1 MKKIKWSVLVFFVLA
16 LLLSTGT
23 SFLAL
28 EQNAVKKE
36 TEGKMKKL
44 SIALV
49 NNDNGTVV
57 DGTDINFGK
66 ALTAKVSKENDQDWQ
81 TPPASFARNGL
92 KSGTYDLVI
101 TIPQNFSEKTMSMN
115 SENPEKATIEYQIS
129 KTGNKDA
136 EAEAERV
143 ALDKVNELN
152 GRVIDVYFGTILNS
166 LQTAQDSIKKLVAKE
181 ETYGSIYNDHVNAP
195 LSQYTQ
201 QFKTVQDYTGT
212 SKESFRGLQDTLK
225 GFGTGLVNG
234 TKTNETY
241 FQSLEKLA
249 KNQETNAIVTKSF
262 AEKMTQ
268 NDQAMSTG
276 DVSEQLASL
285 KSSNDAIYEQ
295 FQKMAE
301 NKTMAVQVDSVQKYL
316 DTINEQVSMINTEI
330 KTKMGE
336 GLTENVRTDLQNY
349 ISGQDTGNPQTIS
362 LNDLADSKLHDRFN
376 DAIWRAMQQLSNHD
390 KSVFKKAI
398 ADGVYDAGTYL
409 NVLKLAE
416 KYASENN
423 KDWDNTIMTE
433 LPRDK
438 EIDDAMAAYMT
449 DKMDAIK
456 AISSNVSGYYR
467 YPITTEVQIEPSKG
481 TQRLYFAVPRGF
493 SVFEGMDAVKINSD
507 TYPVP
512 IADISYD
519 TNKELWYIDLKPE
532 FTTEGEPAFKAT
544 LAIDLYM
551 KQETLTSSFIQ
562 QPIAIDL
569 YKEITTPSEPVT
581 PTPTDPTDPTN
592 PTDPTDPTDP
602 DGEQGGEQPVTPV
615 EPNPPTVETSHI
627 GIDTQYMLNPEDV
640 EKKRQE
646 VLSSLQATVKSTA
659 DDTAKF
665 VAPYYRLAELFR
677 VYYGINATNDALDL
691 DGKSLAELA
700 TANSYYTQF
709 NDDRITAIVSAI
721 TDSVTRFIQRDL
733 VTFQQ
738 QVDESQA
745 RVATTKDNANILT
758 DRLNE
763 ATAQAATM
771 NQSVAK
777 MLENVEAW
785 RKASQDLL
793 DKGGVVVT
801 NSGDEKSAT
810 LALSNEFQTLLT
822 QSKSLADT
830 STTNL
835 NSANSV
841 YKTFDAIDQQAKSI
855 QNSGLGIVT
864 QAQRLSANMSDKLGQ
879 DQTFAG
885 NFANVMKNSRV
896 GDRPNEDLYNFLS
909 NPVTKVKGET
919 IAAGDTFTPY
929 LIVLVCFI
937 VSLFT
942 GYVIA
947 AQERKRK
954 QEDDFE
960 EEMALAYQN
969 TPITLLTVG
978 IGLIEGAIIGAISAY
993 FLDLHNVLFVS
1004 WMGIIILIM
1013 LAFVTIATYLLR
1025 QLRMIGMFLLLV
1037 ILAMYLF
1044 LTEAVGLKIDK
1055 DSILSTVRSMSPL
1068 QYVENLLNSFAS
1080 RADDW
1085 LILMYSMIA
1094 AAVVGIVVNL
1104 FVWHRSKKTEGDDDY
1119 DA

>member
-16 LLLSTGT
+16 LLLSAGT

-28 EQNAVKKE
+28 EQNATKKE
-36 TEGKMKKL
+36 TEGTIKKL

-49 NNDNGTVV
+49 NNDSGTVV
-57 DGTDINFGK
+57 NGTDINFGE
-66 ALTAKVSKENDQDWQ
+66 ALTAKVLKENDQEWQ
-81 TPPASFARNGL
+81 TAPTNFARNGL
-92 KSGTYDLVI
+92 KSGTYDLMI
-101 TIPQNFSEKTMSMN
+101 TIPQNFSEKTMSMD

-143 ALDKVNELN
+143 ALEKVNELN

-166 LQTAQDSIKKLVAKE
+166 LQTAQDSIQKLVAKE

-212 SKESFRGLQDTLK
+212 SKESFRSLQDILK
-225 GFGTGLVNG
+225 GFGTGLADG

-249 KNQETNAIVTKSF
+249 KNQETNALVTKSF

-276 DVSEQLASL
+276 DVSEQLANL
-285 KSSNDAIYEQ
+285 KSSNDAIYAQ
-295 FQKMAE
+295 FQKMEE
-301 NKTMAVQVDSVQKYL
+301 NKTMAVQVDNVQKYL
-316 DTINEQVSMINTEI
+316 DTINEQVAMINNEVT
-330 KTKMGE
+330 TKMGD

-349 ISGQDTGNPQTIS
+349 ISGQDSGNPKTIS

-390 KSVFKKAI
+390 KRVFEKAI
-398 ADGVYDAGTYL
+398 EDGAYDAGTYL

-423 KDWDNTIMTE
+423 KDWDYSISAK

-438 EIDDAMAAYMT
+438 EVDDAMAAYIT
-449 DKMDAIK
+449 EKLDEIK
-456 AISSNVSGYYR
+456 AVSSSVSGYYR
-467 YPITTEVQIEPSKG
+467 YPITTEVQIEPSEG
-481 TQRLYFAVPRGF
+481 TQRLYFAVPRDF
-493 SVFEGMDAVKINSD
+493 YIFEGIDAVKISSD
-507 TYPVP
+507 AHSEA

-519 TNKELWYIDLKPE
+519 ADKELWYIDLKPE
-532 FTTEGEPAFKAT
+532 VTAETESAFTAT

-581 PTPTDPTDPTN
+581 PEEPTN
-592 PTDPTDPTDP
+592 PDEPTTP
-602 DGEQGGEQPVTPV
+602 GEGEDEGEGGEEPVTPV
-615 EPNPPTVETSHI
+615 EPDPPTVETSRI
-627 GIDTQYMLNPEDV
+627 GIDTQYMLKPEDV
-640 EKKRQE
+640 EQKRQE
-646 VLSSLQATVKSTA
+646 VLSNLQSTVKSTA

-677 VYYGINATNDALDL
+677 VYYGINATNEALDL
-691 DGKSLAELA
+691 DGKRLTELA

-709 NDDRITAIVSAI
+709 NNDRIAAIVSAI

-733 VTFQQ
+733 TIFKQ
-738 QVDESQA
+738 QVDESQT
-745 RVATTKDNANILT
+745 RVATTKENANVLT
-758 DRLNE
+758 ERLNE
-763 ATAQAATM
+763 TTAQAATM

-785 RKASQDLL
+785 RKASLELL
-793 DKGGVVVT
+793 EKGGVVVT
-801 NSGDEKSAT
+801 NTGDEKTAT
-810 LALSNEFQTLLT
+810 LALGSEFQTLLT
-822 QSKSLADT
+822 QSKSLADAST
-830 STTNL
+830 SNL
-835 NSANSV
+835 NSADNV
-841 YKTFDAIDQQAKSI
+841 YKTFDAIDQQAKNI

-864 QAQRLSANMSDKLGQ
+864 QAQRLSTNMSDKLGQ

-885 NFANVMKNSRV
+885 NFADVMKNSRV

-909 NPVTKVKGET
+909 NPVTKVKGDT

-937 VSLFT
+937 VALFT

-947 AQERKRK
+947 AQERKRR

-1004 WMGIIILIM
+1004 WMGIIVLIM
-1013 LAFVTIATYLLR
+1013 LVFVTIATYLLR

-1055 DSILSTVRSMSPL
+1055 DSILATVRSMSPL

-1085 LILMYSMIA
+1085 LILMYSLIG
-1094 AAVVGIVVNL
+1094 AAVIGIAVNL
-1104 FVWHRSKKTEGDDDY
+1104 FVWHRNKQAEGDDDD